1 MNCTKAGP
9 TQSNPRVTEKVYL
22 ATLLIAH
29 SSHVNIPTRS
39 PPAFLPGER
48 TSGSHDRL
56 SLLPPPF
63 LSSHH
68 APKKSISKR
77 GITLSRAPPPRYP
90 NERSILVYCSF

>member
-1 MNCTKAGP
+1 MNCTEAGP

-48 TSGSHDRL
+48 TSTPYVGIHSFP
-56 SLLPPPF
+56 SLLLF
-63 LSSHH
+63 SHH
-68 APKKSISKR
+68 APKNRSRNQGSAR
-77 GITLSRAPPPRYP
+77 PSTPQHTLCLSSY
-90 NERSILVYCSF
+90 